1 VKSKGEGAVKQKV
14 VITWT
19 SLAVLS
25 SLSASAGIAVMV
37 TATTSGFPTSTNTS
51 HLEYESTIVVTN
63 DLPAYYLG
71 GVSWYIDRANDDCF
85 WINRNTVGSYCC
97 VFYGSSRSVNIS
109 EEGVPCPIAAHCES
123 FGYAFGATD
132 FRMSNCVV
140 IPCREPPDINLDPN
154 SPIIL
159 SMSDQRIELTDLA
172 GGVRFDLNR
181 DGSPEQI
188 SWTAS
193 TAVDD
198 AFLVLDRNGNNVI
211 DDGGELFGDA
221 SPQPPGGVPNGF
233 RALAVF
239 DEVQHGGNGD
249 GYISAADSVFAL
261 LRLWYDWNHDG
272 VSQGSEMRTLESEGV
287 ERISLDYLE
296 TSRRDKYGN
305 EFKFQGKAIHV
316 NGRHLPIWDVYFL
329 R

>member
-1 VKSKGEGAVKQKV
+1 MKRSMILLAILVWFIS
-14 VITWT
+14 TT
-19 SLAVLS
+19 SLTSTAN
-25 SLSASAGIAVMV
+25 AGISV
-37 TATTSGFPTSTNTS
+37 TVDASTVAIPNGNNTSRVQFTST
-51 HLEYESTIVVTN
+51 IRVTN
-63 DLPAYYLG
+63 DLPAYHFAP
-71 GVSWYIDRANDDCF
+71 VSWYIDYAMDDCF
-85 WINRNTVGSYCC
+85 WVNSNVNASFCC
-97 VFYGSSRSVNIS
+97 VRDGNMATATITRENV
-109 EEGVPCPIAAHCES
+109 ECPINAHCES
-123 FGYAFGATD
+123 FGYAGGATD
-132 FRMSNCVV
+132 FERSNCVV
-140 IPCREPPDINLDPN
+140 IPCGPPDINLDPN

>member
-1 VKSKGEGAVKQKV
+1 MARR
-14 VITWT
+14 VITKT
-19 SLAVLS
+19 AILTALYSFPV
-25 SLSASAGIAVMV
+25 SAGISVTV
-37 TATTSGFPTSTNTS
+37 TASTSAFPHGDNTAGINFTNTIRV
-51 HLEYESTIVVTN
+51 EN
-63 DLPAYYLG
+63 NLPAYYLG
-71 GVSWYIDRANDDCF
+71 GVSWYIDYATDDCF
-85 WINRNTVGSYCC
+85 WINHNINASFCC
-97 VFYGSSRSVNIS
+97 AYYGNFVTGQISVEN
-109 EEGVPCPIAAHCES
+109 VACPIDAHCES
-123 FGYAFGATD
+123 FGYAGGATD
-132 FRMSNCVV
+132 FERSNCVV
-140 IPCREPPDINLDPN
+140 IPCGPPDINLDPN

-193 TAVDD
+193 TTVDD